1 MSAPEFQLKKP
12 ITIELGT
19 GVSGVRNGVDFST
32 REFFLSNDQNV
43 TISIGQDVGT
53 TANVVF
59 NSVVSSDTI
68 KAGNLFLGDGF
79 ISSSNSVVAHTGSI
93 VVSET
98 ATFPSMNV
106 NGKVNY
112 NKLEVGVTGS
122 NTIFKS
128 GSSIFGDDT
137 NDKQMMTGS
146 FGVTGSLKLNGY
158 TINEI
163 SNDTAL
169 ADGSSTAL
177 ATENA
182 TKQFFLD
189 TGIVDKNTYNRKSFV
204 HTGSFTSANT
214 SSFTAVTASAPTGLS
229 ATSEEDFI
237 FFINGMLIEN
247 DALEI
252 VQKTSTN
259 LELRLDTSALG
270 YSLESDDE
278 VIGFGKFNS

>member
-12 ITIELGT
+12 ITISLGT

-79 ISSSNSVVAHTGSI
+79 ISSSNSVVAHTGSLTI
-93 VVSET
+93 TE
-98 ATFPSMNV
+98 NV
-106 NGKVNY
+106 NATSMTTNGQLNY
-112 NKLEVGVTGS
+112 EKFEVSVTGS
-122 NTIFKS
+122 TTIFES
-128 GSSIFGDDT
+128 GSSRFGDSLDDT
-137 NDKQMMTGS
+137 HKVSGSSNITGS
-146 FGVTGSLKLNGY
+146 YKLNGY

-163 SNDTAL
+163 SNDTGL
-169 ADGSSTAL
+169 ADGSSTSL

-204 HTGSFTSANT
+204 HTGSFTSSNT
-214 SSFTAVTASAPTGLS
+214 SSFTAVTASAPTGL
-229 ATSEEDFI
+229 TGTTENDFM

-259 LELRLDTSALG
+259 LELRLNTTELG